1 MSEMNSGELFFEYHK
16 KIEDFLKIDE
26 LNLKDVQMSLAATRH
41 YWVGRLMFHKQKIS
55 KLKQTKEKALK
66 ILRQKLEEESPV
78 GLSSKTVMTSL
89 AQNETVLKLDEDIS
103 NNEFLV
109 EYLTKVESNLRDA
122 QHGLTNLTKIIS
134 LETT

>member
-1 MSEMNSGELFFEYHK
+1 MNETNSGELFFEYHK
-16 KIEDFLKIDE
+16 RIEEFLKIDE

-41 YWVGRLMFHKQKIS
+41 YWVGRLMYHKQKIT

-66 ILRQKLEEESPV
+66 ILKVKLEEESPI
-78 GLSSKTVMTSL
+78 GLSPKTVMHSL
-89 AQNETVLKLDEDIS
+89 SQNETILKIDEDIV

-109 EYLTKVESNLRDA
+109 EYLTKVESNLRDS
-122 QHGLTNLTKIIS
+122 QHGLSNLTKIIS